1 MVKPLKIT
9 LRQFLQGSDNFLDGQ
24 PFWPWQIEPD
34 KDFYRVF
41 SPDNY
46 FTPGVFKLDYLV

>member
-1 MVKPLKIT
+1 VKPLKIT

-46 FTPGVFKLDYLV
+46 FTLSVSKLDYLV